1 MQRKYT
7 KIKYNPNKV
16 ECYFSFRT
24 DNGNEYTVKS
34 KDLPLPSFIETLS
47 LLDQWV
53 LEMCE
58 LPQEY
63 LGRIATHSVSLN
75 YSDDDVMGATLT
87 AQMELYCS
95 NCPLNLNTPN
105 KPESPYNPDADW
117 DAVTCL
123 PTECAKTIYMLC
135 READKYLDG
144 HMAQGDL
151 FDQDKENVADAVMIE
166 QSNKVLM
173 PAYRE

>member
-34 KDLPLPSFIETLS
+34 KDLPLPSFIETLA

-63 LGRIATHSVSLN
+63 LGRIATRSVSLN
-75 YSDDDVMGATLT
+75 YSDDDVMSATLT
-87 AQMELYCS
+87 ISQQLSAEFKHAEQ
-95 NCPLNLNTPN
+95 
-105 KPESPYNPDADW
+105 AGI
-117 DAVTCL
+117 
-123 PTECAKTIYMLC
+123 TIQPRCGLGC
-135 READKYLDG
+135 G
-144 HMAQGDL
+144 HM
-151 FDQDKENVADAVMIE
+151 FADRV
-166 QSNKVLM
+166 
-173 PAYRE
+173 R